1 MNRFLSL
8 LQLAS
13 RNRWCTRPYCTTCGA
28 SDFRAALRELDTEL
42 SDELA
47 SLDLTALEE
56 TADWDDPLRLAL
68 DQLPN
73 PEMKDRVMK
82 AWLPQLDRHIRL
94 ADIVLFYYV
103 RRGALFAPMSIEVL
117 QQWLAKCI
125 DLASKTDDESL
136 VESLVYTLGTRYKE
150 YPVLDS
156 MVHNL
161 ASRSRRVFLALQR
174 QDHRA

>member
-8 LQLAS
+8 LQLAG
-13 RNRWCTRPYCTTCGA
+13 RNRWCTKPYCTTCGA

-42 SDELA
+42 TDELA
-47 SLDLTALEE
+47 SLDLSALED
-56 TADWDDPLRLAL
+56 TVDWDDALRLAL
-68 DQLPN
+68 DQLQN
-73 PEMKDRVMK
+73 PEKKDQVLT

-103 RRGALFAPMSIEVL
+103 RRGALFAPMSIEIL
-117 QQWLAKCI
+117 QQWLAKCVT
-125 DLASKTDDESL
+125 LASQTGDESL

-150 YPVLDS
+150 YPVLNS
-156 MVHNL
+156 MVLDL

-174 QDHRA
+174 QEHRA